1 MHQYGLFHMQ
11 IAIFFVSHAIII
23 DHYEPYTPTNVN
35 LKGDCGEMATE
46 RRNRIASFALN

>member
-1 MHQYGLFHMQ
+1 MRQYGLFHMQ
-11 IAIFFVSHAIII
+11 IAIFFISHTIII
-23 DHYEPYTPTNVN
+23 DHYEPYTPANVN